1 MNGNRVVPIAV
12 SRGYSGAGGGNKLRR
27 NSTRRGQEVI
37 EIVRSHTGSHRRSH
51 GGYTHDESRYSGS
64 VGRRSNSH
72 RGHRSGFWSRL
83 FSGSPRSSTSYNRP
97 RSSSHSRTRPF
108 LHPNHR
114 TRPLEYGL
122 GTYLRGLFT
131 RRRELCAEGRK
142 MMEEAAAERRRE
154 RRRRLRR
161 LRDEGLAI
169 RMGATA
175 VGQGRRVRERGRR
188 VEVD

>member
-1 MNGNRVVPIAV
+1 
-12 SRGYSGAGGGNKLRR
+12 
-27 NSTRRGQEVI
+27 
-37 EIVRSHTGSHRRSH
+37 
-51 GGYTHDESRYSGS
+51 
-64 VGRRSNSH
+64 
-72 RGHRSGFWSRL
+72 
-83 FSGSPRSSTSYNRP
+83 
-97 RSSSHSRTRPF
+97 
-108 LHPNHR
+108 
-114 TRPLEYGL
+114 
-122 GTYLRGLFT
+122 
-131 RRRELCAEGRK
+131 